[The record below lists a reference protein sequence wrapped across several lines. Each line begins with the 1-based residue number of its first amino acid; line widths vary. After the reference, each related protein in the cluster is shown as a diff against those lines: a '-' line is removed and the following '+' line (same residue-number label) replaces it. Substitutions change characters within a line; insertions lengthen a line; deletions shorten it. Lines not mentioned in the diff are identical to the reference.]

1 MKITVEDYIKKRNEL
16 IDKLDANEI
25 SKPKFI
31 EENNLLIY
39 RSNIRP
45 FIQVKSVSE
54 GLYNYQY
61 YNLKAKEYNS
71 LANKYKY
78 KKNKKYQLAIGKSRN
93 YYVEKDKSIAK
104 ILELIDYKNVDAYMI
119 EVLSTR
125 MKGKLYE
132 IVLKDYEKM
141 IFHTIDEDIKNDLI
155 KRGIFD
161 KNPRKSLIDSYVN
174 QGY

>member
-1 MKITVEDYIKKRNEL
+1 MKISLDIYKKKRNEL
-16 IDKLDANEI
+16 IDKLNDKKI
-25 SKPKFI
+25 SKTEFI

-45 FIQVKSVSE
+45 FAIIKSVDE

-78 KKNKKYQLAIGKSRN
+78 KKNKKYQIAIGKCRN
-93 YYVEKDKSIAK
+93 YYAQKDISIAK
-104 ILELIDYKNVDAYMI
+104 ILDIIDYKNIDAYMI
-119 EVLSTR
+119 DVLSNR
-125 MKGKLYE
+125 MKDELYE
-132 IVLKDYEKM
+132 IVLKDFEKM
-141 IFHTIDEDIKNDLI
+141 IFHTINKDIKKELI
-155 KRGIFD
+155 RRKIFD
-161 KNPRKSLIDSYVN
+161 ENPRKSLIDSYVN